1 MVTFR
6 KSKKRKKEKNT
17 EPDGGESLE
26 KKVRRLDMNP
36 SEETRKVQGLLG
48 LVLSGLE
55 LLNKYESD
63 EVED

>member
-36 SEETRKVQGLLG
+36 SEETRKVHASIVSKKMSL
-48 LVLSGLE
+48 
-55 LLNKYESD
+55 
-63 EVED
+63 